1 MTMLDRL
8 FLPAMIVGFLSPFLA
23 IVVAV
28 VLYGR
33 HADRVERERR
43 VPLGAYVLGVVVAGI
58 VAGFFGMIWG
68 IDLAC
73 PAAGNLCGLFGVF
86 GTGPVAG
93 LLAVTLLGLALFLIP
108 PMPRS

>member
-8 FLPAMIVGFLSPFLA
+8 FLPAMAFGLLSPFLA
-23 IVVAV
+23 IAVAM

-33 HADRVERERR
+33 HAARVEAERR
-43 VPLGAYVLGVVVAGI
+43 MPGWAYLLAAAAAALIG
-58 VAGFFGMIWG
+58 GFFGMLWG
-68 IDLAC
+68 VDFAC

-93 LLAVTLLGLALFLIP
+93 LLAVTLVGLALFLIP
-108 PMPRS
+108 PKPKS